1 MLLPLLIIMSEP
13 MPACGALINTVVGI
27 LYLLLSDLGPEPVDT
42 PEPLLVI
49 GAGLPRTGTASL
61 NAALRILGFNSY
73 HQAEI
78 MKDRGLHASKWVDA
92 AAGRT
97 SPEEMFRF
105 LGHNGYNVTL
115 DYPVVEYYG
124 VALRLYPEAKVI
136 MTVRDDP
143 RKWEKSWNTLISSTA
158 LLWDHSPTLTYPNP
172 IRLLVPQKWQQM
184 RELRCSY
191 GVRSFGLQPCE
202 MLNAYRSKP
211 DGWIAELYNNHTT
224 SVREKVPPERLL
236 EFNVKDGWFPLC
248 DFLGVP
254 IPNVPFPNVNDSS
267 VFVQLRKAWLLIVY
281 TWIPLGVVVCWNAS
295 CLLRRITK
303 SVMLLLSPRET
314 KKKKKKEKKQTKSE

>member
-1 MLLPLLIIMSEP
+1 MVSQCQYPYLRLSRMLLPLLIVMSKP
-13 MPACGALINTVVGI
+13 TPACGALINTVVGI

-105 LGHNGYNVTL
+105 LSQYGYNATL
-115 DYPVVEYYG
+115 DYPVVEYYD

-143 RKWEKSWNTLISSTA
+143 RKWEKSWNMLISSTA
-158 LLWDHSPTLTYPNP
+158 LLWEHSPTLTYPNP

-191 GVRSFGLQPCE
+191 
-202 MLNAYRSKP
+202 
-211 DGWIAELYNNHTT
+211 
-224 SVREKVPPERLL
+224 
-236 EFNVKDGWFPLC
+236 
-248 DFLGVP
+248 
-254 IPNVPFPNVNDSS
+254 
-267 VFVQLRKAWLLIVY
+267 
-281 TWIPLGVVVCWNAS
+281 
-295 CLLRRITK
+295 
-303 SVMLLLSPRET
+303 
-314 KKKKKKEKKQTKSE
+314 

>member
-1 MLLPLLIIMSEP
+1 MLPLLVIMSEP
-13 MPACGALINTVVGI
+13 TPASCALINTVVGI
-27 LYLLLSDLGPEPVDT
+27 LYLLLSDLGPEPVES
-42 PEPLLVI
+42 PGPLHII
-49 GAGLPRTGTASL
+49 GAGLPRTGTSSL
-61 NAALRILGFNSY
+61 NAALRVLGYNSY

-78 MKDRGLHASKWVDA
+78 MKDRGLHASKWVDVG
-92 AAGRT
+92 AGRT
-97 SPEEMFRF
+97 SPEEMFHF
-105 LGHNGYNVTL
+105 LSQYGYNATL
-115 DYPVVEYYG
+115 DYPVVEYYD
-124 VALRLYPEAKVI
+124 VALRLYPDAKVI

-143 RKWEKSWNTLISSTA
+143 QRWEKSWNTLISSTA
-158 LLWDHSPTLTYPNP
+158 FLWEHSPTLTYPNP

-211 DGWIAELYNNHTT
+211 DGWLAELYKKHTT

-236 EFNVKDGWFPLC
+236 EFNVKDGWEPLC

-254 IPNVPFPNVNDSS
+254 IPDIPFPNVNDSS

-281 TWIPLGVVVCWNAS
+281 TWIPLSAAVCWIAW
-295 CLLRRITK
+295 CLLQRIIELMM
-303 SVMLLLSPRET
+303 SLSTIEKKQ
-314 KKKKKKEKKQTKSE
+314 KKKKKKTVKSS